1 MITSEK
7 KSAVAFTPLVDRA
20 RLEFDD
26 QLVIVKDDH
35 DRRKWQ
41 FVVEKFFERIRDF
54 QAGENGDGICLTI
67 FYFHSKKKNKEIRIT
82 QQFKQEIA
90 KKKER
95 KKEISLG
102 FLRFQFYPPCSTR
115 PR

>member
-1 MITSEK
+1 ME
-7 KSAVAFTPLVDRA
+7 RA
-20 RLEFDD
+20 PLEFDD

-67 FYFHSKKKNKEIRIT
+67 FIFTPKKQRN
-82 QQFKQEIA
+82 
-90 KKKER
+90 
-95 KKEISLG
+95 
-102 FLRFQFYPPCSTR
+102 
-115 PR
+115 

>member
-1 MITSEK
+1 LITSEK
-7 KSAVAFTPLVDRA
+7 KSAVAFTPLVERA
-20 RLEFDD
+20 PLEFDD

-67 FYFHSKKKNKEIRIT
+67 FYFHSKKKTKKLESHNNSNRKSQR
-82 QQFKQEIA
+82 

-95 KKEISLG
+95 KK
-102 FLRFQFYPPCSTR
+102 FP
-115 PR
+115 